1 MKFTIDSAAVRGQ
14 FMRDIVDRTIHDIHD
29 SIGTVF
35 GPNAADAYIHKN
47 GQLYYT
53 RDGKEVL
60 ASMNYDNVIA
70 NDVLK
75 MIYQAV
81 ERQATL
87 VGDGTTTLTMLYTN
101 LYDEIRNNDTI
112 VGSHLNDIRRV
123 YKELTAEINE
133 EIGKRSQKMSDDKFR
148 DMLYTCTQD
157 VELTELIHEKL
168 GDAVKEQAY
177 MVIEKSNIDNEMEIT
192 MHDEP
197 LINAE
202 KIYST
207 FSVPQDATRV
217 DNTIIFYVDGVLDI
231 ANPVTLTNL
240 ASMST
245 EAEMENGIK
254 ASNILILCTGTTEV
268 TRKNINLFQKTV
280 SDLMA
285 KKPDATLNNIIIA
298 KILNSLDYTEDMKE
312 DLIAYLY
319 NDIGVGSVVQSITF
333 ESLLHQAFSFTDSD
347 GKPVEQFAA
356 YDFDPHTLDVMRE
369 GYLTRR
375 GIAFA
380 PGKGLRLYGE
390 MPFVARTRY
399 EELVH
404 RIEVEKSPV
413 ERVRLEKRLRTV
425 YGKFIEVRV
434 GSTLIKDSQRKYEL
448 ILDAVKSSMNA
459 YKEGVLYGNSILHAR
474 AVVDD
479 MLDKLN
485 DQILGMED
493 PDSDPK
499 LVLKTQL
506 CSTLYGALVDTFVD
520 LTYTEVNNFSDD
532 PETFNLNME
541 DSITDTISGDIVE
554 PVSIITT
561 IIKNS
566 TMCFELALSQ
576 LFCVDV
582 SVRNY
587 ID

>member
-1 MKFTIDSAAVRGQ
+1 MKFTIDSAAVRGE
-14 FMRDIVDRTIHDIHD
+14 FMRDIVNRTIRDIHD

-101 LYDEIRNNDTI
+101 LYNEIRQNDILT
-112 VGSHLNDIRRV
+112 GSHLNDIRRV
-123 YKELTAEINE
+123 YKELTGEINE
-133 EIGKRSQKMSDDKFR
+133 EIAKRSQKMSDDKFR

-245 EAEMENGIK
+245 EAEMEDGIK
-254 ASNILILCTGTTEV
+254 ASNILILCTGTTEI
-268 TRKNINLFQKTV
+268 TRKNINIFQKTV

-285 KKPDATLNNIIIA
+285 KNPNATLNNIIIA

-333 ESLLHQAFSFTDSD
+333 ESLLHQAFGFTDND
-347 GKPVEQFAA
+347 NKPVEQFVA
-356 YDFDPHTLDVMRE
+356 YDFDPHTLDTMRE
-369 GYLTRR
+369 AYLTRR

-380 PGKGLRLYGE
+380 PGKGLRLYGQ

-399 EELVH
+399 DELVH
-404 RIEVEKSPV
+404 QIEVEKSAV
-413 ERVRLEKRLRTV
+413 DRVRLEKRLRTV

-448 ILDAVKSSMNA
+448 ILDAVKSAMNA

-474 AVVDD
+474 AVVNDT
-479 MLDKLN
+479 LNKLN
-485 DQILGMED
+485 DQILRMESL
-493 PDSDPK
+493 DSDPK
-499 LVLKTQL
+499 LVLKYQL
-506 CSTLYGALVDTFVD
+506 CSALYGALVDTFVD
-520 LTYTEVNNFSDD
+520 LTCNESRNFTDN